1 MNAITNALEIIGN
14 YPVIPVYYHED
25 KDTCINVLKASYAGG
40 IRVFEFTN
48 RGGNAPENFKAL
60 LEYRN
65 ANLQDLKLGIGT
77 IKTVQQAQQYIT
89 IGADFIVSPIVKE
102 DIAKLTFTNAI
113 LWVPGCMTPTEIN
126 FAEEL
131 GASLVKLFP
140 GDTLGPGFLKAI
152 KPLFP
157 GLKFMPT
164 GGVDVNKE
172 NIDSW
177 LNAGVTALGFGSK
190 LFQAPQ
196 DQDAKDFSWLTERC
210 ASLLKLVNKG

>member
-1 MNAITNALEIIGN
+1 MNAITNTLEIIGN

-65 ANLQDLKLGIGT
+65 ANLPDLKLGIGT
-77 IKTVQQAQQYIT
+77 IKTVEQAQQYIS

-102 DIAKLTFTNAI
+102 DIAKLAFTNAI

-140 GDTLGPGFLKAI
+140 GDTLGPSFLKAI

-196 DQDAKDFSWLTERC
+196 DANDFSWLTERC

>member
-1 MNAITNALEIIGN
+1 MNAITNTLEIIGK

-48 RGGNAPENFKAL
+48 RGEYAPENFKAM

-65 ANLQDLKLGIGT
+65 AHFPDLKLGIGT
-77 IKTVQQAQQYIT
+77 IKTVAQADQYIS

-102 DIAKLTFTNAI
+102 DIAKLAFSNGL

-172 NIDSW
+172 SIDSW

-196 DQDAKDFSWLTERC
+196 DATDFSWLTERC
-210 ASLLKLVNKG
+210 VALLKLVNKG

>member
-1 MNAITNALEIIGN
+1 MNAITNTLEIIGN

-65 ANLQDLKLGIGT
+65 ANLPDLKLGIGT

-102 DIAKLTFTNAI
+102 DIAKLAFTNAI

-196 DQDAKDFSWLTERC
+196 DAKDFSWLTERC

>member
-1 MNAITNALEIIGN
+1 MNAIANTLEIIGN

-25 KDTCINVLKASYAGG
+25 KDTCLNVLKASYAGG

-65 ANLQDLKLGIGT
+65 ANLPDLKLGIGT
-77 IKTVQQAQQYIT
+77 IKTVEQAQQYIS

-102 DIAKLTFTNAI
+102 DIAKLAFTNAI

-196 DQDAKDFSWLTERC
+196 DAKDFSWLTERC